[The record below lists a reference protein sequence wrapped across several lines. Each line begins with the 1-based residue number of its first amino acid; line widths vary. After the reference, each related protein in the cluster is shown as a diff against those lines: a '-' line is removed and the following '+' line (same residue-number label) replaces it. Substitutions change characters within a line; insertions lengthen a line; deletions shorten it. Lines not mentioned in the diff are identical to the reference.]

1 MSEPVA
7 FLTLEDLD
15 DGIDLVVSFGIGPY
29 AEKSLTL
36 LRTPTYEALLPAQER
51 GVSVGYG
58 VDDGAERE
66 MLVSLHWGAKDVRIT
81 SSRRECVLNVQA
93 LDPQD
98 CVHAKKVLR
107 EMNFDAR
114 FQVSGI
120 EAEPG
125 PDGLARS
132 YDPNSAPAAQQW
144 LDLAEA
150 DRIQLVER
158 YHRQAKIKVPGMT
171 AHCAIHAIVENQ
183 LAMKLD
189 FVDAALDRLMKQ
201 GLTRHEAVHAI
212 GSQVAEM
219 FVEASRDHPGDDG
232 QVTNA
237 RYKASIERLNAASW
251 GRVAK

>member
-1 MSEPVA
+1 MSEPVS
-7 FLTLEDLD
+7 FLTIEDLD

-36 LRTPTYEALLPAQER
+36 LRTPNYEALLPAEER

-58 VDDGAERE
+58 VGGGPERE
-66 MLVSLHWGAKDVRIT
+66 VLVSLHWGAKDVRIA
-81 SSRRECVLNVQA
+81 SSRRQYVLNVQA
-93 LDPQD
+93 IDSQD

-114 FQVSGI
+114 FQTSGI
-120 EAEPG
+120 EPEPG
-125 PDGLARS
+125 PDGVAVS
-132 YDPNSAPAAQQW
+132 YDPNRAPVAQQW
-144 LDLAEA
+144 FDLAEA

-158 YHRQAKIKVPGMT
+158 YHRQAKIKAAGMT

-189 FVDAALDRLMKQ
+189 FVGAALERLMKQ
-201 GLTRHEAVHAI
+201 GLTRHDAVHAI

-219 FVEASRDHPGDDG
+219 FVDVSRDHPGDDG

-237 RYKASIERLNAASW
+237 RYKASIERLSAASW